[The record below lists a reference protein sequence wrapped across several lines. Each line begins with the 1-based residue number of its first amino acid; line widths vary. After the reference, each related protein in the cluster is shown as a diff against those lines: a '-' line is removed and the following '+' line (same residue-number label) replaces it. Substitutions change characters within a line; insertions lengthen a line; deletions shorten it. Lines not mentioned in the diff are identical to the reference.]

1 MKWIWVVAPLVMA
14 LFVSLVCEY
23 GLKQRVNALTLE
35 LEAAKTELAVAHV
48 EQATCELALDGC
60 EQDLT
65 DCGIKQRERDGEVVR
80 GKCMF
85 PCADLDCRDRC
96 QSCYRLVTDVKESLK
111 IRNGR

>member
-1 MKWIWVVAPLVMA
+1 MKWIWVIAPLVVA

-23 GLKQRVNALTLE
+23 GLKQRVDALILE
-35 LEAAKTELAVAHV
+35 LKATKTELSIAHV
-48 EQATCELALDGC
+48 EKAACEALV
-60 EQDLT
+60 
-65 DCGIKQRERDGEVVR
+65 QRGHEGAVVR